1 MAFFAKDNLC
11 IHACILRTF
20 PATHTQ
26 SNDVWFYWTGYV
38 RIHPLVGVSQVFECF
53 VDVILLSSD
62 QNNERVNIF
71 KPFSMFVY
79 YLFKNDLKTEQ
90 TYCHEAFQ

>member
-1 MAFFAKDNLC
+1 M
-11 IHACILRTF
+11 
-20 PATHTQ
+20 
-26 SNDVWFYWTGYV
+26 
-38 RIHPLVGVSQVFECF
+38 RIHPLVSVSQVFECF

-71 KPFSMFVY
+71 KPFIMFVY
-79 YLFKNDLKTEQ
+79 YLFKNDLNTEQ